1 MATERTDLDD
11 GRVLVEVRSRRGTT
25 DHDEDEVTVRAVF
38 DDVDEAEAAAD
49 RLTALARERLR
60 EARRA
65 DVTGAVSDA
74 GAVGDA
80 GAVSDD
86 GAMGDGDAGE
96 SQGARTGRDVGEDRA
111 AGDDHVSKVY
121 LGEGAEPSGWV
132 PLPEAVVREQL
143 VPLVRRFAVEEGDTD
158 TIAVNVSDD
167 VTESGWTDV
176 DAGVVTRKMV
186 PIVEDER
193 LDG

>member
-65 DVTGAVSDA
+65 DVT
-74 GAVGDA
+74 

>member
-1 MATERTDLDD
+1 MAPERIDLDD
-11 GRVLVEVRSRRGTT
+11 GRVLVEVRTRRGTT

-38 DDVDEAEAAAD
+38 DDVDEAEGAAD

-65 DVTGAVSDA
+65 DVTGAVGDDE
-74 GAVGDA
+74 VGDRQ
-80 GAVSDD
+80 GDRD
-86 GAMGDGDAGE
+86 DGDA
-96 SQGARTGRDVGEDRA
+96 
-111 AGDDHVSKVY
+111 AGDHVSKVY
-121 LGEGAEPSGWV
+121 LGDGAEPSGWV

-143 VPLVRRFAVEEGDTD
+143 VPLVKRFAVKAGDTD

-167 VTESGWTDV
+167 VAQGGWTDV

-186 PIVEDER
+186 PIIQDER